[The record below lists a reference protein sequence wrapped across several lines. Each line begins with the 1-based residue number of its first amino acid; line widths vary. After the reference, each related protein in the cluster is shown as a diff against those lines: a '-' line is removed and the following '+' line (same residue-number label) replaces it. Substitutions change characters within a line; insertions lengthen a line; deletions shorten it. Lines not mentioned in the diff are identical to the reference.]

1 MSSKVNFLGL
11 NSNFDSASL
20 VNQLIDLETQ
30 TKINPL
36 QTKKTSLQRER
47 SSLDTVATN
56 VRDIKTALSYNSIKD
71 GSKALAPKKVSTND
85 STKEFISVTATDSA
99 VAQSFQVY
107 VDKLATNTIRKSS
120 QVIKNDLTNVSPTAS
135 ANFKGGVT
143 LSDGTVTINGET
155 KTFASTADDIAEIET
170 FLNSFTGVTGTF
182 NTTSGKFD
190 LTGITSLGSAGDT
203 SNMISALGLNNAQI
217 TAGNVT
223 GIQNLEAVKAN
234 AVLTSIGITG
244 TKITI
249 NGADIN
255 YAPATDTI
263 QSLVTKINNSSGA
276 KVSASYDAI
285 NGELIMTNKSTGALS
300 ITVSSNGNI
309 NPLNLNNVGSETLGN
324 NAEFRIST
332 LNGGATLVSNN
343 NSISDIIN
351 GVTINLT
358 KTNSNP
364 ITVNI
369 SEDSSGYRTSIDE
382 IIRNI
387 NKLNTF
393 LKNIDTTFSRNFS
406 SRMRNIVSSVA
417 GTNGVDTYTS
427 LIDIGLKSNLDA
439 DGKFTGY
446 SLDSTLFNK
455 AFASAPDELNKIL
468 WGNSSDPKS
477 IFSSLSNG
485 NKGILVQLQELMDS
499 YIDPSVPANGLI
511 NQIQETLSSQIKSV
525 DSRIEKTQDSIDNL
539 EQRMRRQFSQLDLI
553 TSQYQQQQSAL
564 NGLMAQLG

>member
-1 MSSKVNFLGL
+1 LSSKVNFLGL